1 MFSLFKL
8 FKETKEAQIEVE
20 SSKGINGLREVE
32 NQQTMLQE
40 IQTAPGSLDQACT
53 PIGSPQ
59 ILHHKPNA

>member
-40 IQTAPGSLDQACT
+40 IQTAPDSLDQACT
-53 PIGSPQ
+53 PI
-59 ILHHKPNA
+59 